1 MAFCIAIMVIIGL
14 SVFQMLI
21 GQDVRKIEDPLQD
34 IASLLEVIWSHGK
47 TRNIM

>member
-1 MAFCIAIMVIIGL
+1 MAFCMAIMVIIRL

-34 IASLLEVIWSHGK
+34 IVSLLEVIWFHGK
-47 TRNIM
+47 ARNIM